1 MKDRQTECVVF
12 PSPSERDIIR
22 WIVVQLNV
30 AVEAQQELAEDKTES
45 IMVQKTL
52 RNSKKILIV
61 HLCVLCLA

>member
-1 MKDRQTECVVF
+1 
-12 PSPSERDIIR
+12 
-22 WIVVQLNV
+22 VQLNV

-61 HLCVLCLA
+61 HLCVLCLD